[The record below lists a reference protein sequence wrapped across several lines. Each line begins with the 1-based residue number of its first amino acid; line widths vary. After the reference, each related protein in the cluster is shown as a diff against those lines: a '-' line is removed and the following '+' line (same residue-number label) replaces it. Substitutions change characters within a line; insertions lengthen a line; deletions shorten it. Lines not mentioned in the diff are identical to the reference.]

1 MKELKENQTKT
12 SLSTKKLFT
21 NDKSIKSKAE
31 ADRRMKE
38 VNVLAL
44 AEVLPVIVDPLY
56 CRSSLLPLL

>member
-38 VNVLAL
+38 VNALAL
-44 AEVLPVIVDPLY
+44 AEVLPVIVTTVSL
-56 CRSSLLPLL
+56 RSSLLPLL

>member
-44 AEVLPVIVDPLY
+44 AEVLPVIVTTVSL
-56 CRSSLLPLL
+56 RFSLLPQF

>member
-44 AEVLPVIVDPLY
+44 AEVLPVIVTTVSL
-56 CRSSLLPLL
+56 RSSILPLL